1 MPQQQKMREA
11 DHLFAIEWVKAKRRE
26 LAGKK
31 IEDPEV
37 TLPQGRSPQTRDIVG
52 DKIGMSGH
60 PCQLRDLFLGVD
72 YPFVRFLTNGTT
84 ESSPLTLLFLL
95 RPGGDQIGS

>member
-1 MPQQQKMREA
+1 MPFLLALNRQREKTFSQKMREA
-11 DHLFAIEWVKAKRRE
+11 DHLLVIEQERAKRRE

-52 DKIGMSGH
+52 DKIGMSGKTLH
-60 PCQLRDLFLGVD
+60 PQ
-72 YPFVRFLTNGTT
+72 
-84 ESSPLTLLFLL
+84 E
-95 RPGGDQIGS
+95 GDI